1 MIETAIKVI
10 SFILLVPALLISVY
24 YALLAAV
31 SLAARPLR
39 KAASGGDPCSFAIAI
54 PAHNEE
60 DAIGDTLR
68 SCLALD
74 YPKDKYA
81 VYCIADNCTDS
92 TSSVARQM
100 GVVSLERHDLN
111 NRGKGFA
118 LEWAFERILPK
129 GHDAVVVLDA
139 DCSIDSSALRIFDRH
154 LKGGADVLQ
163 ASYVTSN
170 PDESPISYASAVG
183 NVMENVLF
191 YAPKSALCL
200 AVFLR
205 GTGMVFKSS
214 VLTDIPWSAYSIAE
228 DVEYGI
234 RLLEEG
240 YKIRFVD
247 EVRVLSKFPATAAQL
262 RVQRERWAGGNLKL
276 GRLNALRLLLKGL
289 ICGRLDL
296 MDAGWTF
303 LALSRPVVLL
313 MSCVAFTS
321 AGAAI
326 LLSPDPQ
333 ASLIFVSSSVV
344 LLIQAAYYLAGI
356 AILGISWRRA
366 YLLLK
371 APAVVASLAIV
382 AMRGVFG
389 LGGDVWVR
397 TPRA

>member
-1 MIETAIKVI
+1 MVETAIKVLSVI
-10 SFILLVPALLISVY
+10 FLVPAALISAY
-24 YALLAAV
+24 YVFLVAVALAV
-31 SLAARPLR
+31 RPLR
-39 KAASGGDPCSFAIAI
+39 KAAPEGEPGSFAIVI

-74 YPKDKYA
+74 YPKDKYT

-92 TSSVARQM
+92 TASVARQM
-100 GVVSLERHDLN
+100 GAVSLERHDLD

-139 DCSIDSSALRIFDRH
+139 DCTIDSRGLRIFDSH

-183 NVMENVLF
+183 NVIENVLF
-191 YAPKSALCL
+191 YAPKSALGL

-205 GTGMVFKSS
+205 GTGMAFKSS
-214 VLTDIPWSAYSIAE
+214 VLKRTPWSAHSIAE

-234 RLLEEG
+234 RLLEDG
-240 YKIRFVD
+240 YKIRFID
-247 EVRVLSKFPATAAQL
+247 EVRVLSKFPATVAQL
-262 RVQRERWAGGNLKL
+262 KVQRERWAGGNLKL
-276 GRLNALRLLLKGL
+276 GRLNALRLFFKG
-289 ICGRLDL
+289 IVCGRLDL

-303 LALSRPVVLL
+303 LALSRPLVLL
-313 MSCVAFTS
+313 MSVVAFAS

-326 LLSPDPQ
+326 LLSPS
-333 ASLIFVSSSVV
+333 ALSSLIFVSSSAI
-344 LLIQAAYYLAGI
+344 LLIQAAYFMLGI
-356 AILGISWRRA
+356 VILGISWQRA

-371 APAVVASLAIV
+371 APAVVAGLAVV
-382 AMRGVFG
+382 ALRGVFG
-389 LGGDVWVR
+389 AGGDVWVR

>member
-1 MIETAIKVI
+1 MIETVIKVLSI
-10 SFILLVPALLISVY
+10 IFLVPSALISAY
-24 YALLAAV
+24 YALLAVVAM
-31 SLAARPLR
+31 AARPR
-39 KAASGGDPCSFAIAI
+39 KNASQAGAFNSFAIVI

-74 YPKDKYA
+74 YPKDKYT

-92 TSSVARQM
+92 TASVARQM
-100 GVVSLERHDLN
+100 GAVSLERHDLN

-129 GHDAVVVLDA
+129 GHDAVMVLDA
-139 DCSIDSSALRIFDRH
+139 DCTIDSSALRIFDRY

-183 NVMENVLF
+183 NVVENVLF
-191 YAPKSALCL
+191 YAPKSALGL

-205 GTGMVFKSS
+205 GTGMVFKSP
-214 VLTDIPWSAYSIAE
+214 VLKNIPWSAHSIAE
-228 DVEYGI
+228 DVEYGV

-240 YKIRFVD
+240 YKIRFID

-262 RVQRERWAGGNLKL
+262 KVQRERWAGGNLKL
-276 GRLNALRLLLKGL
+276 GRLNALRLFFKG
-289 ICGRLDL
+289 IVCGRLDL

-303 LALSRPVVLL
+303 LALSRPIALL
-313 MSCVAFTS
+313 MSVVAFAF
-321 AGAAI
+321 AGASL
-326 LLSPDPQ
+326 LLSPD
-333 ASLIFVSSSVV
+333 ALSSLIFASSSAV
-344 LLIQAAYYLAGI
+344 LLIQAAYFMLGI
-356 AILGISWRRA
+356 VILGISWQRA

-371 APAVVASLAIV
+371 APAVVAGLAIV
-382 AMRGVFG
+382 ALRGVFG
-389 LGGDVWVR
+389 VGGDVWVR